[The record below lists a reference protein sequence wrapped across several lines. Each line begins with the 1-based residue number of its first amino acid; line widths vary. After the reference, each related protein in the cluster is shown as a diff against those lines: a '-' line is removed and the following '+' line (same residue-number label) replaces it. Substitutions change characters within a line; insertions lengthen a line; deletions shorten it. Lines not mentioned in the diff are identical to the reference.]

1 MYIAMN
7 RFTVT
12 AQNAA
17 EFEAL
22 WLGRDSYLKD
32 AEGFVEFQMLK
43 GPETDGVTLYAS
55 HTVWADEA
63 SFRGWTRSD
72 AFRAAHANAGQTL
85 SCTRATQY
93 SKGLAQFNR
102 SLTTGL
108 RSLGQRSPVTIQKAN
123 LPCLTI

>member
-7 RFTVT
+7 RFAVT

-22 WLGRDSYLKD
+22 WLGRDSYLKA
-32 AEGFVEFQMLK
+32 AEGVVEFQMLK

-85 SCTRATQY
+85 
-93 SKGLAQFNR
+93 KLHEGH
-102 SLTTGL
+102 
-108 RSLGQRSPVTIQKAN
+108 PVFEGFSTIQQISN
-123 LPCLTI
+123 DRS

>member
-32 AEGFVEFQMLK
+32 VDGFVEFQMLK

-85 SCTRATQY
+85 
-93 SKGLAQFNR
+93 KLHEGH
-102 SLTTGL
+102 
-108 RSLGQRSPVTIQKAN
+108 PVFEGFSTIQQISN
-123 LPCLTI
+123 DRS

>member
-32 AEGFVEFQMLK
+32 AEAFVEFQMLK

-85 SCTRATQY
+85 
-93 SKGLAQFNR
+93 KLHEGH
-102 SLTTGL
+102 
-108 RSLGQRSPVTIQKAN
+108 PVFEGFSTIQQISN
-123 LPCLTI
+123 DQS